1 MHIVVM
7 GAGGVGGYFGAKLA
21 RAGERVTLVARG
33 EHLAAIR
40 RDGLRLRSA
49 VEGEYV
55 VRPAPGADGR
65 DLPVADVALCCVKA
79 CDTETAAAHVRSVVG
94 PDTAV
99 LPRQNGID
107 NEDKLHEILGAGHA
121 MGGVAQVFALIERP
135 GVIAHH
141 FLGRII
147 FGELDG
153 RVSPRAERLGAA
165 LARAAIDAQLSTDI
179 RRALWEKYAL
189 ICAVAGMT
197 ALTRCPI
204 GVVRETPAC
213 WQMFRAVVEEVA
225 ALAAAAKVGL
235 AADIVDQI
243 MAQATSI
250 APGNFSSLYQ
260 DLRQGKR
267 LELDALHGYA
277 VRLGERL
284 GVPTPALAAVAAAL
298 APHAAG
304 RRD

>member
-55 VRPAPGADGR
+55 VRPAAVEDVR
-65 DLPVADVALCCVKA
+65 DLPVADVVLFCVKA
-79 CDTETAAAHVRSVVG
+79 FDTETAAAHVRSVVG

-99 LPRQNGID
+99 LSLQNGID
-107 NEDKLHEILGAGHA
+107 NEDKLDEILGAGHA

-197 ALTRCPI
+197 ALTRSPI
-204 GVVRETPAC
+204 GVIRETPEC
-213 WQMFRAVVEEVA
+213 WRMFGAIVEETV
-225 ALAAAAKVGL
+225 ALAAA
-235 AADIVDQI
+235 DQI
-243 MAQATSI
+243 MKMAASI

-267 LELDALHGYA
+267 LELEALQGHA
-277 VRLGERL
+277 VRLGERF
-284 GVPTPALAAVAAAL
+284 GVPTPALAAVYAAL
-298 APHAAG
+298 KPHAAG

>member
-21 RAGERVTLVARG
+21 RAGESVTLVARG

-55 VRPAPGADGR
+55 VRPA
-65 DLPVADVALCCVKA
+65 
-79 CDTETAAAHVRSVVG
+79 
-94 PDTAV
+94 
-99 LPRQNGID
+99 
-107 NEDKLHEILGAGHA
+107 
-121 MGGVAQVFALIERP
+121 
-135 GVIAHH
+135 
-141 FLGRII
+141 
-147 FGELDG
+147 
-153 RVSPRAERLGAA
+153 
-165 LARAAIDAQLSTDI
+165 AIDAQVSTDI

-197 ALTRCPI
+197 ALTRSPI
-204 GVVRETPAC
+204 GVIRETPEC
-213 WQMFRAVVEEVA
+213 WRMFGAIVEETV
-225 ALAAAAKVGL
+225 ALAAASKAGL
-235 AADIVDQI
+235 PVDTADQI
-243 MAQATSI
+243 VKMAASI

-267 LELDALHGYA
+267 LELEALQGHA
-277 VRLGERL
+277 VRLGERF
-284 GVPTPALAAVAAAL
+284 GVPTPALAAVYAAL
-298 APHAAG
+298 KPHAAG

>member
-55 VRPAPGADGR
+55 VRPAAVEDVR
-65 DLPVADVALCCVKA
+65 DLPVADVVLFCVKA
-79 CDTETAAAHVRSVVG
+79 FDTETAAAHVRSVVG

-99 LPRQNGID
+99 LSLQNGID
-107 NEDKLHEILGAGHA
+107 NEDKLDEILGAGHA

-135 GVIAHH
+135 GVIAH
-141 FLGRII
+141 
-147 FGELDG
+147 
-153 RVSPRAERLGAA
+153 
-165 LARAAIDAQLSTDI
+165 QTM
-179 RRALWEKYAL
+179 K
-189 ICAVAGMT
+189 T
-197 ALTRCPI
+197 
-204 GVVRETPAC
+204 
-213 WQMFRAVVEEVA
+213 
-225 ALAAAAKVGL
+225 
-235 AADIVDQI
+235 
-243 MAQATSI
+243 ATSI
-250 APGNFSSLYQ
+250 APGTFSSLYQ

-267 LELDALHGYA
+267 LELEALQGHA
-277 VRLGERL
+277 VRLGERF
-284 GVPTPALAAVAAAL
+284 GVPTPALAAVYAAL
-298 APHAAG
+298 RPHAAG